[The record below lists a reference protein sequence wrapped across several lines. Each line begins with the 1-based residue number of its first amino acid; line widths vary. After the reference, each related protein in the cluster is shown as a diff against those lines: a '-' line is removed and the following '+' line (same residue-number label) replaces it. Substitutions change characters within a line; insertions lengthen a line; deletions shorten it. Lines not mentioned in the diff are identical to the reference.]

1 MANGGQWEATSL
13 PVRPGLY
20 INFRDAAI
28 ASIMGGSRGTVAVP
42 IFTYTGGNAE
52 AGKFYT
58 IETVSDGMELVG
70 SANATPITRILQGGA
85 KEVLVYAVP
94 AIGESETAIEQYA
107 NLRDTLSVQDFNV
120 FVYPTVI
127 DAAEQTA
134 TKAWVESCREE
145 GKHFMY
151 VAGGDAASDADI
163 TAGNAR
169 SVILKDSYIVNLVTG
184 VVLADGT
191 EVQSAD
197 YAPYIAGLIAGTP
210 INKSITYAELPIA
223 DVTLRLKNS
232 QVETALKSGSLV
244 IIKDGN
250 KVRIEQGITTDSN
263 ATERG
268 KIRTTRAKQAVATDI
283 PSTARDSYIGKVDNN
298 PNGQASLIGAI
309 KGYLE
314 LMETDNVLMNP
325 VVTLD
330 PRYKSE
336 GDKVFLAVAYTEV
349 DSMERIF
356 LTITV

>member
-1 MANGGQWEATSL
+1 MANGGTWEATSL

-28 ASIMGGSRGTVAVP
+28 ASIAGGTRGTVAVP
-42 IFTYTGGNAE
+42 IFTYAGGTAE
-52 AGKFYT
+52 SGKFYT
-58 IETVSDGMELVG
+58 IETVSDGIELVG
-70 SANATPITRILQGGA
+70 NANATPITRILQGGA

-94 AIGESETAIEQYA
+94 AVGEGTATQQYA

-120 FVYPTVI
+120 FVYPTTI
-127 DAAEQTA
+127 DASEQTA

-145 GKHFMY
+145 GKHFIY
-151 VAGGDAASDADI
+151 VAGGDVASDADI

-169 SVILKDSYIVNLVTG
+169 SIILKDPYIVNLVTG

-197 YAPYIAGLIAGTP
+197 YAPFIAGLIAGTP
-210 INKSITYAELPIA
+210 INKSITYTELPVA
-223 DVTLRLKNS
+223 NVTLRLKNS
-232 QVETALKSGSLV
+232 QVNTALISGSLV
-244 IIKDGN
+244 VIKDGN

-263 ATERG
+263 ASERG
-268 KIRTTRAKQAVATDI
+268 KIRTTRAKQAVASDI
-283 PSTARDSYIGKVDNN
+283 PATARDSYIGKVDNN

>member
-1 MANGGQWEATSL
+1 MANGGQWDATSL

-28 ASIMGGSRGTVAVP
+28 ASITGGSRGTVAVP
-42 IFTYTGGNAE
+42 IFTYSGGAAV

-58 IETVSDGMELVG
+58 IETVSDGIDLVG
-70 SANATPITRILQGGA
+70 NANATPITRILEGGA

-94 AIGESETAIEQYA
+94 ALGEGTATEQYA
-107 NLRDTLSVQDFNV
+107 NLRDALSVQDFNV

-134 TKAWVESCREE
+134 TKAWVANCREE

-151 VAGGDAASDADI
+151 VAGGDEASDADI

-169 SVILKDSYIVNLVTG
+169 SVILKDPYIVNLVTG
-184 VVLADGT
+184 VILADGT

-197 YAPYIAGLIAGTP
+197 YAAYIAGLIAGTP

-232 QVETALKSGSLV
+232 QVNTALTSGSLV

-250 KVRIEQGITTDSN
+250 KVRIEQGVTTDSN

-268 KIRTTRAKQAVATDI
+268 KIRTTRAEQAVATDI
-283 PSTARDSYIGKVDNN
+283 PATARDSYIGKVDNN
-298 PNGQASLIGAI
+298 PNGQASLIAAI
-309 KGYLE
+309 KAYLE
-314 LMETDNVLMNP
+314 LMETDNVLMHP
-325 VVTLD
+325 AVALD
-330 PRYKSE
+330 TRYKSE
-336 GDKVFLAVAYTEV
+336 GDKVFIAVAYTEV

>member
-1 MANGGQWEATSL
+1 MANGGTWDATSL

-28 ASIMGGSRGTVAVP
+28 ASIAGGTRGTVAVP
-42 IFTYTGGNAE
+42 IFTYAGGTAE
-52 AGKFYT
+52 SGKFYT
-58 IETVSDGMELVG
+58 IETVSDGIELVG
-70 SANATPITRILQGGA
+70 NANATPITRILQGGA

-94 AIGESETAIEQYA
+94 AVGEGTATEQYA

-120 FVYPTVI
+120 FVYPTTI
-127 DAAEQTA
+127 DASEQTA

-145 GKHFMY
+145 GKHFIY
-151 VAGGDAASDADI
+151 VAGGDSASDADI

-169 SVILKDSYIVNLVTG
+169 SIILKDPYIVNLVTG

-197 YAPYIAGLIAGTP
+197 YAPFIAGLIAGTP
-210 INKSITYAELPIA
+210 INKSITYTELPVA
-223 DVTLRLKNS
+223 NVTLRLKNS
-232 QVETALKSGSLV
+232 QVNTALISGSLV

-263 ATERG
+263 AGERG
-268 KIRTTRAKQAVATDI
+268 KIRTTRAKQAVASDI
-283 PSTARDSYIGKVDNN
+283 PATARDSYIGKVDNN

>member
-28 ASIMGGSRGTVAVP
+28 ASITGGSRGTVAVP
-42 IFTYTGGNAE
+42 IFTYGGTAE
-52 AGKFYT
+52 SGKFYT
-58 IETVSDGMELVG
+58 IETVSDGIELVG
-70 SANATPITRILQGGA
+70 NANSTPITRILQGGA

-94 AIGESETAIEQYA
+94 ALVVPEEGNVQYA
-107 NLRDTLSVQDFNV
+107 NLRDALSVQDFNV
-120 FVYPTVI
+120 FVYPTVV
-127 DAAEQTA
+127 DATEQTA
-134 TKAWVESCREE
+134 TKSWVESCREE

-163 TAGNAR
+163 ESGNAR
-169 SVILKDSYIVNLVTG
+169 SILLKDPYIVNLVTG
-184 VVLADGT
+184 VILADGR

-197 YAPYIAGLIAGTP
+197 YAPFIAGLIAGTP

-232 QVETALKSGSLV
+232 QVNKALISGSLV

-263 ATERG
+263 AGERG
-268 KIRTTRAKQAVATDI
+268 KIRKTRAKQAIATDI
-283 PSTARDSYIGKVDNN
+283 PATARDSYIGKVDNN
-298 PNGQASLIGAI
+298 PLGQASLIGAI

-314 LMETDNVLMNP
+314 LMETDNVLMDP
-325 VVTLD
+325 QVALD
-330 PRYKSE
+330 SRYKSE
-336 GDKVFLAVAYTEV
+336 GDKVFLAVNYKEV

>member
-28 ASIMGGSRGTVAVP
+28 ASISGGSRGTVAVP
-42 IFTYTGGNAE
+42 IFTYEGTAVS
-52 AGKFYT
+52 GKFYT
-58 IETVSDGMELVG
+58 IETVSDGIELVG
-70 SANATPITRILQGGA
+70 NANATPITRILQGGA

-94 AIGESETAIEQYA
+94 ALVVPEEGTVQYA
-107 NLRDTLSVQDFNV
+107 NLRDALSVQDFNV

-151 VAGGDAASDADI
+151 VAGGDAESDADI
-163 TAGNAR
+163 ELGIAR
-169 SVILKDSYIVNLVTG
+169 SIILKDKYIVNLVTG
-184 VVLADGT
+184 VILADGK

-197 YAPYIAGLIAGTP
+197 YAPFIAGLIAGTP

-232 QVETALKSGSLV
+232 QVNKALISGSLV

-250 KVRIEQGITTDSN
+250 KVRIEQGVTTDSN
-263 ATERG
+263 ASERG
-268 KIRTTRAKQAVATDI
+268 KIRTTRAEQAVATDI
-283 PSTARDSYIGKVDNN
+283 PATARDSYIGKVDNN
-298 PNGQASLIGAI
+298 PNGQAALIAAI
-309 KGYLE
+309 KAYLE

-325 VVTLD
+325 QVALD

>member
-13 PVRPGLY
+13 PVRPRLY

-28 ASIMGGSRGTVAVP
+28 ASITGGSRGTVAVP
-42 IFTYTGGNAE
+42 IFTYQGTAE
-52 AGKFYT
+52 SGKFYT
-58 IETVSDGMELVG
+58 IESVSDGIELVG
-70 SANATPITRILQGGA
+70 IANATPITRILQGGA

-94 AIGESETAIEQYA
+94 ALIVPEDGSVQYA
-107 NLRDTLSVQDFNV
+107 NLRDELSVQDFNV

-127 DAAEQTA
+127 DAAEQTS
-134 TKAWVESCREE
+134 TKAWVASCREE

-151 VAGGDAASDADI
+151 VAGGDAESDADI
-163 TAGNAR
+163 EKGNAR
-169 SVILKDSYIVNLVTG
+169 SVILKDEYIVNLVTG
-184 VVLADGT
+184 VILADGT

-197 YAPYIAGLIAGTP
+197 YAPFIAGLIAGTP

-232 QVETALKSGSLV
+232 QVNKALISGSLV

-263 ATERG
+263 AGERG
-268 KIRTTRAKQAVATDI
+268 KIRKTRAKQAIATDI
-283 PSTARDSYIGKVDNN
+283 PATARDSYIGKVDNN
-298 PNGQASLIGAI
+298 PNGQAALIAAI
-309 KGYLE
+309 KAYLE
-314 LMETDNVLMNP
+314 LMETENVIMNP
-325 VVTLD
+325 QVMLD
-330 PRYKSE
+330 SRYKSE

-356 LTITV
+356 MTITV

>member
-1 MANGGQWEATSL
+1 MANGGTWEATSL

-28 ASIMGGSRGTVAVP
+28 ASIAGGTRGTVAVP
-42 IFTYTGGNAE
+42 IFTYTGGTAE
-52 AGKFYT
+52 SGKFYT
-58 IETVSDGMELVG
+58 IETVSDGIELVG
-70 SANATPITRILQGGA
+70 NANATPITRILQGGA

-94 AIGESETAIEQYA
+94 AVGEGTATQQYA
-107 NLRDTLSVQDFNV
+107 NLRDTFSVQDFNV
-120 FVYPTVI
+120 FVYPTTI
-127 DAAEQTA
+127 DASEQTA

-145 GKHFMY
+145 GKHFIY

-169 SVILKDSYIVNLVTG
+169 SIILKDPYIVNLVTG

-191 EVQSAD
+191 EVQSAE
-197 YAPYIAGLIAGTP
+197 YAPFIAGLIAGTP
-210 INKSITYAELPIA
+210 INKSITYTELPVA
-223 DVTLRLKNS
+223 NVTLRLKNS
-232 QVETALKSGSLV
+232 QVNTALISGSLV

-263 ATERG
+263 AGERG
-268 KIRTTRAKQAVATDI
+268 KIRTTRAKQAVASDI
-283 PSTARDSYIGKVDNN
+283 PATARDSYIGKVDNN

-325 VVTLD
+325 EVTLD
-330 PRYKSE
+330 PRFKSE

>member
-1 MANGGQWEATSL
+1 MANGGTWEATSL
-13 PVRPGLY
+13 PVRPGLF

-28 ASIMGGSRGTVAVP
+28 ASIAGGTRGTVAVP
-42 IFTYTGGNAE
+42 IFTYTGGTAE
-52 AGKFYT
+52 SGKFYT
-58 IETVSDGMELVG
+58 IETVSEGVELVG
-70 SANATPITRILQGGA
+70 NANATPITRILQGGA
-85 KEVLVYAVP
+85 KEALVYAVP
-94 AIGESETAIEQYA
+94 AVGEGTATQQYA
-107 NLRDTLSVQDFNV
+107 NLRDAFSVQDFNV
-120 FVYPTVI
+120 FVYPTTI
-127 DAAEQTA
+127 DASEQTA

-145 GKHFMY
+145 GKHFIY

-169 SVILKDSYIVNLVTG
+169 SVLLKDPYIVNLVTG

-191 EVQSAD
+191 EVQSAE
-197 YAPYIAGLIAGTP
+197 YTPFIAGLIAGTP
-210 INKSITYAELPIA
+210 INKSITYTEMPVAN
-223 DVTLRLKNS
+223 VTLRLKNS
-232 QVETALKSGSLV
+232 QVNTALISGSLV

-250 KVRIEQGITTDSN
+250 KVRIEQGVTTDSN
-263 ATERG
+263 AGERG
-268 KIRTTRAKQAVATDI
+268 KIRTTRAKQAVASDI
-283 PSTARDSYIGKVDNN
+283 PATARDSYIGKVDNN

>member
-28 ASIMGGSRGTVAVP
+28 ASITGGSRGTVAVP
-42 IFTYTGGNAE
+42 IFTYTGGTAV

-58 IETVSDGMELVG
+58 IETVSDGIDLVG
-70 SANATPITRILQGGA
+70 NANATPITRILEGGA

-94 AIGESETAIEQYA
+94 ALGEGTATEQYA
-107 NLRDTLSVQDFNV
+107 NLRDALSVQDFNV

-134 TKAWVESCREE
+134 TKAWVANCREE

-151 VAGGDAASDADI
+151 LAGGDEASDADI

-169 SVILKDSYIVNLVTG
+169 SVILKDPYIVNLVTG
-184 VVLADGT
+184 VILADGT

-197 YAPYIAGLIAGTP
+197 YAAYIAGLIAGTP

-232 QVETALKSGSLV
+232 QVNTALTSGSLV

-250 KVRIEQGITTDSN
+250 KVRIEQGVTTDSN

-268 KIRTTRAKQAVATDI
+268 KIRTTRAEQAVATDI
-283 PSTARDSYIGKVDNN
+283 PATARDSYIGKVDNN
-298 PNGQASLIGAI
+298 PNGQASLIAAI
-309 KGYLE
+309 KAYLE
-314 LMETDNVLMNP
+314 LMETDNVLMDP
-325 VVTLD
+325 EVALD

-336 GDKVFLAVAYTEV
+336 GDKVFIAVAYTEV

>member
-1 MANGGQWEATSL
+1 MANGGTWDATSL

-28 ASIMGGSRGTVAVP
+28 ASIAGGTRGTVAVP
-42 IFTYTGGNAE
+42 IFTYGGGTAE
-52 AGKFYT
+52 SGKFYT
-58 IETVSDGMELVG
+58 IETVSDGIELVG
-70 SANATPITRILQGGA
+70 NANATPITRILQGGA

-94 AIGESETAIEQYA
+94 AVGEGTATEQYA

-120 FVYPTVI
+120 FVYPTTI
-127 DAAEQTA
+127 DASEQTA

-145 GKHFMY
+145 GKHFIY
-151 VAGGDAASDADI
+151 VAGGDSASDADI

-169 SVILKDSYIVNLVTG
+169 SVILKDPYIVNLVTG

-197 YAPYIAGLIAGTP
+197 YAPFIAGLIAGTP
-210 INKSITYAELPIA
+210 INKSITYTELPVA
-223 DVTLRLKNS
+223 NVTLRLKNS
-232 QVETALKSGSLV
+232 QVNTALISGSLV

-263 ATERG
+263 AGERG
-268 KIRTTRAKQAVATDI
+268 KIRTTRAKQAVASDI
-283 PSTARDSYIGKVDNN
+283 PATARDSYIGKVDNN